1 MDISFNVASACC
13 SLLSQKSQQQ
23 QQQQQHITGI
33 KKNPSQITKSEI
45 HSGASM
51 NERIEKELKQCSC
64 NNISLSLSL
73 NSHFLQLKIN
83 EWTKIILARAYIICA
98 KSNTGAHI
106 LFHTAHFA
114 QRKRLVSDELPT
126 KWNDSHT
133 NKHILYLIDLV
144 VYYLCLVRL
153 HNSPGGKKKDRRWAK
168 KTLEEQEK
176 AKEHKQRTKCKCKT
190 TRRKRNEAEMKK

>member
-23 QQQQQHITGI
+23 QHITGI
-33 KKNPSQITKSEI
+33 KKNPSQITQSEI

-51 NERIEKELKQCSC
+51 NARIEKELKQCSC
-64 NNISLSLSL
+64 SNNISLSFSL
-73 NSHFLQLKIN
+73 NLHFLQLKMN
-83 EWTKIILARAYIICA
+83 EWTKSILARAYIMCA

-133 NKHILYLIDLV
+133 NTHTLFNWPRSLLLV
-144 VYYLCLVRL
+144 LG
-153 HNSPGGKKKDRRWAK
+153 SIA
-168 KTLEEQEK
+168 
-176 AKEHKQRTKCKCKT
+176 
-190 TRRKRNEAEMKK
+190 